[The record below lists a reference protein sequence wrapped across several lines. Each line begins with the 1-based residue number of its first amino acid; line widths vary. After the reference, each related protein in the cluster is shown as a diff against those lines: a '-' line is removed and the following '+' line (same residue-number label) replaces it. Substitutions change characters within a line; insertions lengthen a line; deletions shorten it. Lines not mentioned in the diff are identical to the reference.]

1 MKKKFFYMKDKIKS
15 KKERKSRKEEKINLN
30 EILKDESYKLGT
42 FRRNGKGFGF
52 VNVGEEDEI
61 FISPKLTKN
70 ALTTPNI
77 NGTIIAIILPNLLI
91 NTTSEHILITKNIAA
106 IIKHILIFNII
117 FPFLF

>member
-42 FRRNGKGFGF
+42 FRRNGRGFGF

-61 FISPKLTKN
+61 FMQKM
-70 ALTTPNI
+70 
-77 NGTIIAIILPNLLI
+77 NLI
-91 NTTSEHILITKNIAA
+91 EIKNI
-106 IIKHILIFNII
+106 IIFND
-117 FPFLF
+117 LFTKK

>member
-52 VNVGEEDEI
+52 VNVY
-61 FISPKLTKN
+61 FT
-70 ALTTPNI
+70 
-77 NGTIIAIILPNLLI
+77 
-91 NTTSEHILITKNIAA
+91 
-106 IIKHILIFNII
+106 
-117 FPFLF
+117 

>member
-52 VNVGEEDEI
+52 VNVGEEEGAIYD
-61 FISPKLTKN
+61 FIKEWWQIWRDDYMG
-70 ALTTPNI
+70 A
-77 NGTIIAIILPNLLI
+77 
-91 NTTSEHILITKNIAA
+91 
-106 IIKHILIFNII
+106 
-117 FPFLF
+117 